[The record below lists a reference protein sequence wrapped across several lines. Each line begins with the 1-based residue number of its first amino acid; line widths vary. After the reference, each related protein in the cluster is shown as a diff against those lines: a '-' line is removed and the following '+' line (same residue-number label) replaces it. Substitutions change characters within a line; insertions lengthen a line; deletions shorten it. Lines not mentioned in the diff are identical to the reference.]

1 VAFQWV
7 AVDGIRAVEAAV
19 AVDLVD
25 LAAEVLAAVV
35 QGGRGNGIIF
45 RFAFLKFRIKHFIH
59 AKSISN
65 V

>member
-1 VAFQWV
+1 VVFARMEDRAGVAFRWV
-7 AVDGIRAVEAAV
+7 AVDGIRAVEVAV

-45 RFAFLKFRIKHFIH
+45 RFAFLN
-59 AKSISN
+59 SG
-65 V
+65 